1 MALAL
6 ALLSRARSLFESG
19 DYVAHMQVPLYLINE
34 KAADYRQ
41 HVLWVEQKLTAMHQ
55 MRNCI
60 PMLKARMEAMWP
72 ELGAIED
79 RLFTMHKDL
88 EVGGAF
94 ASPPVAT
101 AVAGVAG
108 SGDGFTAWIA
118 HVRTNIATR
127 THSDHGIPGDPL
139 TTEWMTSRQNLLDH
153 ISRHCL
159 CMHRFQSAL
168 VPESENEVVEALAR
182 LLQFQQSS
190 DAAPLP
196 KRRDR
201 NVKRRAAD
209 LE

>member
-1 MALAL
+1 MALVHAL
-6 ALLSRARSLFESG
+6 STARSLFESG
-19 DYVAHMQVPLYLINE
+19 DYVAHLQVPLYLIDE
-34 KAADYRQ
+34 KADDYRR
-41 HVLWVEQKLTAMHQ
+41 HVLCVEQKLTAMHQ

-79 RLFTMHKDL
+79 RLFIMHKDL

-101 AVAGVAG
+101 AVAEN
-108 SGDGFTAWIA
+108 GDGFTAWIA
-118 HVRTNIATR
+118 HVRANIATR
-127 THSDHGIPGDPL
+127 THSDHIHGIPGDPL
-139 TTEWMTSRQNLLDH
+139 TTEWMKSRQNLLDNV
-153 ISRHCL
+153 SRHCL
-159 CMHRFQSAL
+159 CMHRVQTVI